1 MSWEWQGRQYHM
13 WFGHGTAPESA
24 QQTHATTPDTA
35 TDAGPGSAPVATNIP
50 GRYVADDPQQWLG
63 HSPVGTGECVALV
76 QAATGAPRTTE
87 WRPGVQ
93 VQENVNIRPGTAIAT
108 FDGNGHYTGHAAIYL
123 GQDAHG
129 IQVIDQW
136 NVRQDGRVILQH
148 PPRVRTLSFRERQR
162 TLINSGE
169 SYRVVE

>member
-13 WFGHGTAPESA
+13 WFGHGTAPGPV
-24 QQTHATTPDTA
+24 QQTQATTPNTA
-35 TDAGPGSAPVATNIP
+35 ADAGQGSAPVATNIP

-63 HSPVGTGECVALV
+63 HSSVGTGECVALV

-93 VQENVNIRPGTAIAT
+93 VQGNVNIRPGTAIAT
-108 FDGNGHYTGHAAIYL
+108 FDDDGHYTGHAAIYL

-129 IQVIDQW
+129 IHVIDQW
-136 NVRQDGRVILQH
+136 NVRQDGRVVRQQ
-148 PPRVRTLSFRERQR
+148 PPDNHTLSFMEPRR
-162 TLINSGE
+162 TLIN
-169 SYRVVE
+169 